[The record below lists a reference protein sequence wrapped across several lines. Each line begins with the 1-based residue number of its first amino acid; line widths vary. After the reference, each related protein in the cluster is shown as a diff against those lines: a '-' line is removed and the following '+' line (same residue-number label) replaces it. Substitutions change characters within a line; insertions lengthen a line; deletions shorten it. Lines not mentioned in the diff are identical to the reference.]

1 VTAAVR
7 PRLGTLLGIL
17 LSGENRRPAEELV
30 RQLTDLYGDGLT
42 RVVEILREQAP
53 DLLAAIAA
61 DDAVTDLLAL
71 HDLHPLDA
79 AARVRRALDRVG
91 GDVGYLGLDGGV
103 VRVWLGG
110 GCSSVPRATV
120 EAAVRDAA
128 PELAGV
134 EFVTAFY
141 EIGVGPP
148 AGRAS

>member
-1 VTAAVR
+1 MTAAVR
-7 PRLGTLLGIL
+7 ARLGTLLGAL
-17 LSGENRRPAEELV
+17 LAGEHRRAAEELV
-30 RQLTDLYGDGLT
+30 RQLTDLYGDGLA
-42 RVVEILREQAP
+42 RVVAILRERDP
-53 DLLAAIAA
+53 DLLGAIAA

-79 AARVRRALDRVG
+79 AARVRRALDRIG
-91 GDVGYLGLDGGV
+91 GDVGCLGVGGGV

-128 PELAGV
+128 PELTGV
-134 EFVTAFY
+134 EFVTALY